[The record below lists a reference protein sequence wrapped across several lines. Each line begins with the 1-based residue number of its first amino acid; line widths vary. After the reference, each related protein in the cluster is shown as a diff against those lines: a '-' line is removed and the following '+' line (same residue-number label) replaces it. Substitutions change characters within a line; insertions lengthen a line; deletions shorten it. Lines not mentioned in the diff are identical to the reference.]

1 MVSYWERRRLRK
13 NLLARRNEPSLSGY
27 PVCLVY
33 QVSFMQ
39 LNKPDKPNR
48 PMNKTAGG
56 LFQHPVGRG
65 EDENRF

>member
-1 MVSYWERRRLRK
+1 MVKYWEHRRLWN

-48 PMNKTAGG
+48 PNEQDCWWTFSASC
-56 LFQHPVGRG
+56 
-65 EDENRF
+65 